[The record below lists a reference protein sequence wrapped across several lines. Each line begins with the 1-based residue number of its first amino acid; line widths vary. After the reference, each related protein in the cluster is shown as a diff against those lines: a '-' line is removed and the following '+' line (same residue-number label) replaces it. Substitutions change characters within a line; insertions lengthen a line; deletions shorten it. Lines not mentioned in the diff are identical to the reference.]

1 MIFMA
6 LAKGTESIVLRGR
19 DAGKKVSIVG
29 KEGNFV
35 IIEGKNV
42 KKRRSNPRHLL
53 PIGARAKTE

>member
-1 MIFMA
+1 MA
-6 LAKGTESIVLRGR
+6 LAKGTECIILRGR
-19 DAGKKVSIVG
+19 DSGKKVSIIG

-53 PIGARAKTE
+53 PVSAHGKN